1 MANSEWRIGIDVADE
16 INSYRD
22 LTVWRDGV
30 ALAALLYRETK
41 SFPREE
47 LYGLT
52 SQIRRAAASVPVNI
66 AEGHGREHTK
76 SFMQGLRVAQGSL
89 KELETHLYLAK
100 EVEILSEERLGVLMA
115 PCESLGKRLR
125 SLIRSLQAKL
135 EREG

>member
-22 LTVWRDGV
+22 LTVWKDGL
-30 ALAALLYRETK
+30 ALAALMYRETE

-47 LYGLT
+47 VYGLT
-52 SQIRRAAASVPVNI
+52 SQIRRAAASVPANI
-66 AEGHGREHTK
+66 AEGHGREHTR
-76 SFMQGLRVAQGSL
+76 SFIQALRVAPGSP

-100 EVEILSEERLGVLMA
+100 EVGIFPEERLGALL
-115 PCESLGKRLR
+115 PQCESLGKRLR
-125 SLIRSLQAKL
+125 ALIRSLQAKL